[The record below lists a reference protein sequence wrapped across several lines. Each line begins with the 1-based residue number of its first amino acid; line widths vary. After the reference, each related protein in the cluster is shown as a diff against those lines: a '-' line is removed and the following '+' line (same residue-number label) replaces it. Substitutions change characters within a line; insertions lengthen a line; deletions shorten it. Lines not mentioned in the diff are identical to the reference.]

1 MEKRVIYGV
10 GEELL
15 NNLKYPDCDIC
26 LHQVNSE
33 GISNVV
39 CPVDKVNR
47 RIGCKR
53 SSKGYAQVCA
63 EGLTARNFR
72 IELQN
77 VVDSIP
83 QLMRFRKEIEK
94 SVHEAELQKMDRII
108 HNIKTQNAHAIQELT
123 NFIEPEQFAYD
134 IKSVIPGVR
143 EKIKTKAHHAAYTIL
158 RLAKINTAM
167 SEEIFI
173 YDHITHKESPYQLE
187 KRKYDIHDVLML
199 VFHEFMPDFSNKQ
212 VTIDVMDYD
221 ARVVFD
227 FTVIRFIFYHLIANA
242 EKYIKPN
249 SVLHVMFSED
259 ADSNIVTFLM
269 TSYHIYSED
278 LDQIYNEGYSGKIAV
293 EQKTA
298 GQGLGMYLVNI
309 MVKLHNAKL
318 IIKPGEEIRK
328 TGKISF
334 SENEFILH
342 IPKQTS

>member
-1 MEKRVIYGV
+1 MEKRVVYGV
-10 GEELL
+10 GDEIL
-15 NNLKYPDCDIC
+15 NNLKYSNCSEC
-26 LHQVNSE
+26 LQQVNSE
-33 GISNVV
+33 GISNVL
-39 CPVDKVNR
+39 CPVDNVIR
-47 RIGCKR
+47 RIGCKKN
-53 SSKGYAQVCA
+53 SKGYAQVCA
-63 EGLTARNFR
+63 GGLTARNFR

-83 QLMRFRKEIEK
+83 QLLRFRKEVGK
-94 SVHEAELQKMDRII
+94 SVHEAELQRMDRII

-134 IKSVIPGVR
+134 IKSVIPGVK
-143 EKIKTKAHHAAYTIL
+143 EKIRKKTHHAAYTIL

-187 KRKYDIHDVLML
+187 KRKYDLHAVLML

-212 VTIDVMDYD
+212 VTIDVMDFE
-221 ARVVFD
+221 RKVIFD

-249 SVLHVMFSED
+249 SIFHVMFSE
-259 ADSNIVTFLM
+259 NTNNIIVTFSM

-298 GQGLGMYLVNI
+298 GQGLGMYLVDI

-318 IIKPGEEIRK
+318 LIKPGEEIRK
-328 TGKISF
+328 IGKIQY
-334 SENEFILH
+334 SENEFVLY
-342 IPKQTS
+342 IPK

>member
-1 MEKRVIYGV
+1 MEKRIVYGV
-10 GEELL
+10 GEEIL
-15 NNLKYPDCDIC
+15 NNLKYADCETC
-26 LHQVNSE
+26 LLQVNSE
-33 GISNVV
+33 GISNVL

-47 RIGCKR
+47 RIGCKKSR
-53 SSKGYAQVCA
+53 KGYAQVCA

-83 QLMRFRKEIEK
+83 QLLRFRKEIEK

-123 NFIEPEQFAYD
+123 NFIDPEQFAYD
-134 IKSVIPGVR
+134 IKSVIPGVK
-143 EKIKTKAHHAAYTIL
+143 EKIRTKTHHAAYTIL

-199 VFHEFMPDFSNKQ
+199 VFHEFMPDFTKKQ
-212 VTIDVMDYD
+212 VTIDVMEFDGK
-221 ARVVFD
+221 VFFD

-249 SVLHVMFSED
+249 SVLRVVFSED
-259 ADSNIVTFLM
+259 SDSNIVIFSM

-278 LDQIYNEGYSGKIAV
+278 FEKIYDEGYSGKIAV

-298 GQGLGMYLVNI
+298 GQGLGMYLVNL
-309 MVKLHNAKL
+309 MVKLHDASL
-318 IIKPGEEIRK
+318 LIKPGEEIK
-328 TGKISF
+328 KIGKIPY
-334 SENEFILH
+334 SENEFVLR
-342 IPKQTS
+342 IPK

>member
-1 MEKRVIYGV
+1 MEKRIIYGV
-10 GEELL
+10 EEELL
-15 NNLKYPDCDIC
+15 NNLKHPKCEEC
-26 LHQVNSE
+26 LQQVNSG
-33 GISNVV
+33 GILNVH
-39 CPVDKVNR
+39 CPVDNIIR
-47 RIGCKR
+47 RIGCKKG
-53 SSKGYAQVCA
+53 SKGYAQVCA

-83 QLMRFRKEIEK
+83 QLLRFRKEIEK

-134 IKSVIPGVR
+134 IRSVIPGVK

-173 YDHITHKESPYQLE
+173 YDHISHKESTYQLD

-199 VFHEFMPDFSNKQ
+199 VFHEFIPDFSKKQ
-212 VTIDVMDYD
+212 VTIDVMDFD
-221 ARVVFD
+221 QKVVFD
-227 FTVIRFIFYHLIANA
+227 FTVIRFVFYHLIANA
-242 EKYIKPN
+242 EKYVKPN
-249 SVLHVMFSED
+249 SILRVMFSENID
-259 ADSNIVTFLM
+259 YNIVSFFM

-278 LDQIYNEGYSGKIAV
+278 LDNIYKEGYSGKIAV

-298 GQGLGMYLVNI
+298 GQGLGMHLVNI
-309 MVKLHNAKL
+309 MVKLHKAKL
-318 IIKPGEEIRK
+318 VIKPGEDMKK
-328 TGKISF
+328 TGKIIY
-334 SENEFILH
+334 SENEFVLY
-342 IPKQTS
+342 IPK

>member
-1 MEKRVIYGV
+1 MEKRIIHGV
-10 GEELL
+10 GDELL
-15 NNLKYPDCDIC
+15 NNLKYPKCEEC
-26 LHQVNSE
+26 LKQINSE
-33 GISNVV
+33 GTLNVY
-39 CPVDKVNR
+39 CPIDNANR
-47 RIGCKR
+47 RIGCKKGA
-53 SSKGYAQVCA
+53 KGYAQVCA
-63 EGLTARNFR
+63 EGLTTRNFR

-83 QLMRFRKEIEK
+83 QLLRFRKEIEK

-134 IKSVIPGVR
+134 IKSVIPGVK
-143 EKIKTKAHHAAYTIL
+143 EKITRKVHHAAYTIL

-173 YDHITHKESPYQLE
+173 YDHISHKESTYQLD

-212 VTIDVMDYD
+212 VTIDIMDYD
-221 ARVVFD
+221 NKVVFD

-242 EKYIKPN
+242 EKYIKSN
-249 SVLHVMFSED
+249 SILRVMFSED
-259 ADSNIVTFLM
+259 QNSNIVTFSM

-278 LDQIYNEGYSGKIAV
+278 LEQIYKEGYSGKIAV

-298 GQGLGMYLVNI
+298 GQGLGMYLVNK
-309 MVKLHNAKL
+309 MVQLHNARL
-318 IIKPGEEIRK
+318 VIIPGEDVKK
-328 TGKISF
+328 TGKIIYSD
-334 SENEFILH
+334 NKFILH
-342 IPKQTS
+342 IPKN

>member
-10 GEELL
+10 EEELL
-15 NNLKYPDCDIC
+15 NNLKHPNCTEC
-26 LHQVNSE
+26 LQQVNPE
-33 GISNVV
+33 GSLNVH
-39 CPVDKVNR
+39 CPIDNVNK
-47 RIGCKR
+47 RIACKKGT
-53 SSKGYAQVCA
+53 KGYAQVCA
-63 EGLTARNFR
+63 VGLTTRNFR

-83 QLMRFRKEIEK
+83 QLLRFRKEIEK
-94 SVHEAELQKMDRII
+94 SVHKAELQKMDCII

-123 NFIEPEQFAYD
+123 NFIDPEQFAYD

-143 EKIKTKAHHAAYTIL
+143 EKIRIKAGHAAYTLL

-173 YDHITHKESPYQLE
+173 YDHITNKENTYRLE

-199 VFHEFMPDFSNKQ
+199 VFHEFMPDFSKKQ
-212 VTIDVMDYD
+212 VTINVMDFNEK
-221 ARVVFD
+221 VVFD

-242 EKYIKPN
+242 EKYVKPHSTLN
-249 SVLHVMFSED
+249 VMFSED
-259 ADSNIVTFLM
+259 ADSNIVTFSM
-269 TSYHIYSED
+269 TSYHIYNED

-298 GQGLGMYLVNI
+298 GQGLGMYLVDI

-318 IIKPGEEIRK
+318 LIQPGIEIKKI
-328 TGKISF
+328 GKIPY
-334 SENEFILH
+334 SENVFVLH
-342 IPKQTS
+342 IPK

>member
-1 MEKRVIYGV
+1 MEKRIIYGV
-10 GEELL
+10 EEELL
-15 NNLKYPDCDIC
+15 NNLKYTECKLC
-26 LHQVNSE
+26 LQQLNSE
-33 GISNVV
+33 GISNVL
-39 CPVDKVNR
+39 CPIDKVNR
-47 RIGCKR
+47 RIGYKK

-94 SVHEAELQKMDRII
+94 NVREIELQKMDRII

-123 NFIEPEQFAYD
+123 NFIELEQFAYD
-134 IKSVIPGVR
+134 IKSVISGVR
-143 EKIKTKAHHAAYTIL
+143 DKIKTNTRYAAYTFL

-187 KRKYDIHDVLML
+187 KRRYDIHDVLML
-199 VFHEFMPDFSNKQ
+199 VFHEFMPDFNKKQ
-212 VTIDVMDYD
+212 VTIDVMDFD
-221 ARVVFD
+221 EKVVFD

-249 SVLHVMFSED
+249 SVLRVVFSED
-259 ADSNIVTFLM
+259 SDSNIVIFSM

-309 MVKLHNAKL
+309 MVKLHNARL
-318 IIKPGEEIRK
+318 IIKPCEEIK
-328 TGKISF
+328 KIGKISY
-334 SENEFILH
+334 SENVFILH
-342 IPKQTS
+342 IPK

>member
-1 MEKRVIYGV
+1 MEKRIIYGV
-10 GEELL
+10 EDELL
-15 NNLKYPDCDIC
+15 NNLKYTECKLC
-26 LHQVNSE
+26 LQQLNSE
-33 GISNVV
+33 GISNVL
-39 CPVDKVNR
+39 CPIDKVNR
-47 RIGCKR
+47 RIGYKK

-94 SVHEAELQKMDRII
+94 NVREIELQKMDRII

-123 NFIEPEQFAYD
+123 NFIELEQFAYD
-134 IKSVIPGVR
+134 IKSVISGVR
-143 EKIKTKAHHAAYTIL
+143 DKIKTNTRYTAYTFL

-187 KRKYDIHDVLML
+187 KRRYDIHDVLML
-199 VFHEFMPDFSNKQ
+199 VFHEFMPDFNKKQ
-212 VTIDVMDYD
+212 VTIDVMDFD
-221 ARVVFD
+221 EKVVFD

-249 SVLHVMFSED
+249 SVLRVVFSED
-259 ADSNIVTFLM
+259 SDSNIVIFSM

-298 GQGLGMYLVNI
+298 GQRLGMYLVNI
-309 MVKLHNAKL
+309 MVKLHNARL
-318 IIKPGEEIRK
+318 IIKAGEEIK
-328 TGKISF
+328 K
-334 SENEFILH
+334 
-342 IPKQTS
+342 